1 MNPQSL
7 TLTIEQLFLLELKC
21 WVTGLVV
28 TLPYILKS
36 TIRVWFPAVMLD
48 TEKQVDQ
55 VNQSVRKDGRCAF
68 NWKHFWITNTQ

>member
-28 TLPYILKS
+28 TLPNILKS
-36 TIRVWFPAVMLD
+36 TIRVWFPAVMLHMG
-48 TEKQVDQ
+48 KQVDQ
-55 VNQSVRKDGRCAF
+55 VNQSVRKIGKCAF
-68 NWKHFWITNTQ
+68 NWKYFWITNTQ